1 MARVFPTQAKK
12 IISLIRSNR
21 KKRIYLTYETWCNM
35 KKNSSEI
42 PEKYHFLTSSN
53 GYVINGH
60 QCLRLECIN
69 CYGDNEE
76 ESFYY
81 FPDKGEELLL

>member
-1 MARVFPTQAKK
+1 MAKVFPTQAKK

-21 KKRIYLTYETWCNM
+21 NKKIYLTYETWLNM
-35 KKNSSEI
+35 KKNSDEI
-42 PEKYHFLTSSN
+42 PEKYYFLTSSN
-53 GYVINGH
+53 RYIIDGER
-60 QCLRLECIN
+60 CLRLECVR

-76 ESFYY
+76 EDFYD